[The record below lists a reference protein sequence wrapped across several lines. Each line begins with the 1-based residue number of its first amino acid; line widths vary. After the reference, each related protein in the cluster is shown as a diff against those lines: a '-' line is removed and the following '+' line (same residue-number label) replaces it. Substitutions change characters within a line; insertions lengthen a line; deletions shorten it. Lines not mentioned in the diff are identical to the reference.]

1 VKRLVLRLLA
11 AFGLAPARS
20 VASQAQVIADAKAGS
35 LAWKTKASTAME
47 RVKSLE
53 GEVKRQA
60 QVIHTLTRS
69 SDKSRQRQSD
79 LEQLLRVR
87 LAEAEQ
93 ALNVAREH
101 LMAIDVKLDILEG
114 AANVLDTRTR
124 AAVSKQPGGVGAPV

>member
-1 VKRLVLRLLA
+1 
-11 AFGLAPARS
+11 
-20 VASQAQVIADAKAGS
+20 
-35 LAWKTKASTAME
+35 ME

-69 SDKSRQRQSD
+69 SDKIRQRQTD
-79 LEQLLRVR
+79 LEQLLSVR

-93 ALNVAREH
+93 ALSVAREH

-124 AAVSKQPGGVGAPV
+124 AAV